1 MHVAEANVDPSE
13 AAAVFGEGGGSAG
26 YALLDPA
33 HGCAGLFFPGNRLK
47 SVRFFAIFVM
57 ALMLLAPCLAF
68 GGADAEPCPEDGAA
82 SVWTSPKKSVIGER
96 LKLMVVTADGPVSEL
111 RVFAPSGEEL
121 TLAVDR
127 RGGPP
132 WSAAFS
138 IDRLVPGVY
147 RIEAWRQGEAIAC
160 RCVTVDDNAEAGSE
174 RAGAEWDRRHEALY
188 AAWIE
193 RLFDAPIEENPTY
206 PSLEPILRDPER
218 NFLHGHLGQ
227 GEDEKLPAVPDCADL
242 PYFLRAYFAWK
253 LGLPM
258 ALRACDRG
266 TSDRPPRC
274 GAAIVDQRFSAEP
287 APASAFTELSRRL
300 INTVHSGNM
309 RTALEDDN
317 TDFYPVALERENLWP
332 GTIYADPYGHVLV
345 ITKWVPQTEDR
356 GGLLLAVDAQ
366 PDNSVG
372 RKRFWEGTFLF
383 GDDVKSAGPG
393 FKAFRPLARDGQGS
407 LRLLTNADLAK
418 QPVVAPYSVEQADL
432 SAEDFY
438 ARMTRLINPLGLDAE
453 KAYDAVID
461 ALVEQLETR
470 VHAVENGEKFMRRH
484 PRTVIQMPKGHS
496 IFETVGPWEDYATP
510 SRDMRLL
517 IAMDVLMRFPERI
530 VRHPELFALAERSPE
545 TVREEIERR
554 HRARIQ
560 ERQIAYTRSD
570 GSTWGLTVADVL
582 ARRSAFE
589 MAYNPNDCPE
599 FRWGAAAGTTE
610 YATCTR
616 RAPAAQR
623 NRMEQY
629 RHWFR
634 ETRRPPR

>member
-1 MHVAEANVDPSE
+1 MRIAEAKTEPIE
-13 AAAVFGEGGGSAG
+13 AGVAAGKGGGGAG
-26 YALLDPA
+26 YALALSA
-33 HGCAGLFFPGNRLK
+33 EACQGTLVPGNRP
-47 SVRFFAIFVM
+47 RNIWFFVIVV
-57 ALMLLAPCLAF
+57 ALVLLVPCLAL
-68 GGADAEPCPEDGAA
+68 GKADAEPCPEGGTA
-82 SVWTSPKKSVIGER
+82 SVWISPKRPVIGER
-96 LKLMVVTADGPVSEL
+96 LKLMVVSADGPVNEL
-111 RVFAPSGEEL
+111 KAFAPGGEEL
-121 TLAVDR
+121 SLSVDR
-127 RGGPP
+127 WGGPP
-132 WSAAFS
+132 WSVAFS
-138 IDRLVPGVY
+138 IDRLGPGVY
-147 RIEAWRQGEAIAC
+147 RIEARRQGEAIVC
-160 RCVTVDDNAEAGSE
+160 RRVTVGDDAEAGSE
-174 RAGAEWDRRHEALY
+174 RAEAEWDRRHEALY

-193 RLFDAPIEENPTY
+193 RLFDAPIEENFTF
-206 PSLEPILRDPER
+206 PSLEPVLRDPER

-227 GEDEKLPAVPDCADL
+227 SEDEKLPATPDCADL

-253 LGLPM
+253 LGLPV
-258 ALRACDRG
+258 AFRTCDRG
-266 TSDRPPRC
+266 TSNRPPRC
-274 GAAIVDQRFSAEP
+274 GAAVVDRRFSAEP

-345 ITKWVPQTEDR
+345 VAKWVPQTEDR
-356 GGLLLAVDAQ
+356 GGFLLAVDAQ
-366 PDNSVG
+366 PDKSVG

-383 GDDVKSAGPG
+383 ADGVKSAGQG
-393 FKAFRPLARDGQGS
+393 FKAFRPPARDGRNS
-407 LRLLTNADLAK
+407 PRLLNNADLAK
-418 QPVVAPYSVEQADL
+418 QPVVAPYSVDQGDL
-432 SAEDFY
+432 SVEDFY
-438 ARMTRLINPLGLDAE
+438 ARMTRLIDPLGLDAE
-453 KAYDAVID
+453 NAYDAAFD

-470 VHAVENGEKFMRRH
+470 VHAVENGEKFMRRY
-484 PRTVIQMPKGHS
+484 PRTVIEMPKGHA

-517 IAMDVLMRFPERI
+517 IAMDVLARFPERI

-545 TVREEIERR
+545 TVREEIEGR

-570 GSTWGLTVADVL
+570 GSTWRLTVADVL

-589 MAYNPNDCPE
+589 VAYNPNDCPE
-599 FRWGAAAGTTE
+599 FRWGAAPGTAE

-616 RAPAAQR
+616 RAPVAQR

-629 RHWFR
+629 RRWFR

>member
-1 MHVAEANVDPSE
+1 MLISEAKTEPIEE
-13 AAAVFGEGGGSAG
+13 AAASYSVRAR
-26 YALLDPA
+26 YALPLSA
-33 HGCAGLFFPGNRLK
+33 EARLGTLFPGNRPRLIW
-47 SVRFFAIFVM
+47 SIAIVVM
-57 ALMLLAPCLAF
+57 LVLLVPGLAL
-68 GGADAEPCPEDGAA
+68 GEADAEPCPEGGTA
-82 SVWTSPKKSVIGER
+82 SVWISPKTPVIGER
-96 LKLMVVTADGPVSEL
+96 LKLMVVSVDGPVNEL
-111 RVFAPSGEEL
+111 KAIAPGGEEL
-121 TLAVDR
+121 SLSVDR
-127 RGGPP
+127 WGGPP

-147 RIEAWRQGEAIAC
+147 RIEARRPGEAIVC
-160 RCVTVDDNAEAGSE
+160 RRVTVGENAKAGSARPE
-174 RAGAEWDRRHEALY
+174 VEWDLRHEALY

-193 RLFDAPIEENPTY
+193 RLFDAPVDEYPTY

-218 NFLHGHLGQ
+218 NFLHGYLGL
-227 GEDEKLPAVPDCADL
+227 GEDEKLPATPDCADL
-242 PYFLRAYFAWK
+242 PYLLRAYFAWK
-253 LGLPM
+253 LGLPV
-258 ALRACDRG
+258 AFRACDRG
-266 TSDRPPRC
+266 TSNRPPRC
-274 GAAIVDQRFSAEP
+274 GAVIVDQRFSAKP
-287 APASAFTELSRRL
+287 APVSAFTELSRRL

-309 RTALEDDN
+309 RTSLEDDN

-345 ITKWVPQTEDR
+345 VAKWVPQTEDR

-383 GDDVKSAGPG
+383 ADGVKNAGQG
-393 FKAFRPLARDGQGS
+393 FKAFRPLARDGRNAP
-407 LRLLTNADLAK
+407 RLLNNLELTK

-453 KAYDAVID
+453 KAYDAVLD

-470 VHAVENGEKFMRRH
+470 VHAVENGEKFMRQH
-484 PRTVIQMPKGHS
+484 PRTVIQMPKGYS

-517 IAMDVLMRFPERI
+517 IAMEVLTRFPERI

-554 HRARIQ
+554 HLARTQ
-560 ERQIAYTRSD
+560 ERQIAYIRSD
-570 GSTWGLTVADVL
+570 GSTWRLPVADIL

-589 MAYNPNDCPE
+589 VAYNPNDCPE
-599 FRWGAAAGTTE
+599 FRWGASPGMDE
-610 YATCTR
+610 YATCKR
-616 RAPAAQR
+616 RAPAGQR